1 MNKFMIRGTFSVDAK
16 RAFFDRDT
24 GIQTSR
30 PLASIDLGVAFSISD
45 NLEVGVSNYR
55 VGAPPRTPRKESSR
69 SWCRPSEASATCRSS
84 FATASCEKTTSRWP
98 RTSFCSFRHERILR
112 PRSGFQCAFALA
124 PL

>member
-55 VGAPPRTPRKESSR
+55 VGAPPPNTAQGIFPIVVSPIGSFGDMPLFVRYSFMRKE
-69 SWCRPSEASATCRSS
+69 
-84 FATASCEKTTSRWP
+84 
-98 RTSFCSFRHERILR
+98 
-112 PRSGFQCAFALA
+112 
-124 PL
+124 